1 MGVRLVS
8 VLHSCSYAE
17 LRGETMLGHVCAALV
32 SEMAAQ
38 VGPFDPYNLL
48 NACSADSLKHGANRA
63 RAARVLAASAN
74 SAITSLRRPVTP
86 GDGDGGVGSSC
97 LGDVMSEWLLLPQTL
112 EAIGSAEPVAHR
124 RRSPPAHHS
133 VDAQARHRT
142 RTSSIWTTATA
153 STTRLTATL
162 SAMST
167 RRRHDFIASVGIC

>member
-63 RAARVLAASAN
+63 RAARVLAASAH

-112 EAIGSAEPVAHR
+112 EAIGSAEPLAHR
-124 RRSPPAHHS
+124 RRSPPAPHS
-133 VDAQARHRT
+133 VDGAGAPPNANFINLDNGHGFDYTIDRH
-142 RTSSIWTTATA
+142 
-153 STTRLTATL
+153 
-162 SAMST
+162 
-167 RRRHDFIASVGIC
+167 FVGDVYEAPA